1 MQPSTTP
8 ESSWPELGQL
18 PVYLKEETTLFPLSS
33 AGCILPPLLPKDT
46 EQGLL
51 LTAPWSIS
59 CRSLPQGSFREMLRD
74 TAPPAPGWGWIWS
87 VTSCHRRAAE
97 SERRRVGKGR
107 SPGRQK

>member
-59 CRSLPQGSFREMLRD
+59 CRSLPQGWKAARR
-74 TAPPAPGWGWIWS
+74 TPPARVCLTASAVNSCSASTPGDKAKTFT
-87 VTSCHRRAAE
+87 VNRRE
-97 SERRRVGKGR
+97 KR
-107 SPGRQK
+107 